1 MAERRGPQAYTR
13 RAPLGD
19 ATDRVINAS
28 PQKRG
33 KHGRPPNPQPNP
45 LRAHPTNLASSK
57 YPASRKHAAASIDNP
72 VSNLDGRAVSSNANP
87 RISTGPYAV
96 TPGVKETNGDQRAS
110 LISTSSG
117 ASSGNRKTHIG
128 PWQLGKTLGKGSA
141 ARVRLA
147 RHHTTQDIVAVK
159 ILAKNMTQLTAAG
172 SMAELEKWDRTRDEF
187 NSQRQMP
194 LSIEREV
201 AVLKLI
207 DHPHIVKLHDIWEN
221 RAEIYLVLEYMD
233 GGDMFS
239 YINICGPIPEF
250 EMVGYFRQIVSALEY
265 VHSFNI
271 CHRDLKPEN
280 ILMKSN
286 GVVKIADFGMAAIQQ
301 SPTHSLRTSCGS
313 PHYAAPE
320 LIARARYQGNKVD
333 IWSLGCVLYATLSRQ
348 LPFDDPN
355 GNVPKLLAKA
365 AKGIYTMPEFLSKEA
380 KDLISK
386 MLTVDPKKRI
396 SIRKIWEHPLLQK
409 YDDLHSLHNEGLA
422 PDCRASDKSRP
433 VPPEELDLQ
442 ILRQLKAMW
451 HTFTEK
457 EIAMQLCNPLPND
470 QKFFYWL
477 LYNYREKKLENYDM
491 DLTYSASDYHHL
503 RPVNWR
509 KKFTTAEFPSRYRR
523 VPSRFTVIST
533 VPTDGS
539 FEIADNVTDGGTT
552 TRSYDPYK
560 SSRIIENVYA
570 SHAKIVIHR
579 NGSTTNRSNRSTLR
593 RGQSGSCKSTSTRSR
608 QTRGGRHIVAP
619 PASRASRHSLSSI
632 QSGDSTPYTRPAS
645 RRKRRIDFS
654 HIRMQSG
661 TQREVAHD
669 RASIAGDDVTRD
681 YGYTSPARSFRDPR
695 SLGNSNGRTRQAVR
709 SMANMSEANH
719 GSPIWNEE
727 VVEFS
732 HSIAKDCDNAFNSS
746 LLIPES
752 HLGNT
757 PDHVSGLADTTLLP
771 NRLATPTPAPKNK
784 QNIRGDAHPWDR
796 RPLPPTPSTTASAL
810 DEHITGKRML
820 RDHSEN
826 WQASSHITPSMMPR
840 TDSSPAAGL
849 IIRDDPN
856 RRIVSAPIYSQYST
870 QWGKDKI
877 PLPSIH
883 EKSKEEIHA
892 NAGDKTRIV
901 SAPPWYQKPEANDRA
916 DLDFLSRQ
924 DHTIRLVTSPSIYQF
939 MGAEPSEPPHARKQI
954 PRSDVAYHQ
963 SKGELNLRERYMND
977 ELAVSA
983 ANAQDVSEDVAYPTT
998 VKKKASWFKRGSKD
1012 KEAVL
1017 NSKGGSSSDQIE
1029 RPMSTATHASSAEP
1043 VRPPARKK
1051 SFNLAFW
1058 RNNKHESQMQM
1069 SLAEP
1074 NKNDKASSKP
1084 THMFSRPDR
1093 PLCDSKSADEG
1104 TTRNID
1110 PQQSWLARLF
1120 RVKPATKYLCFSIS
1134 RRRARQEIVILL
1146 KEWRK
1151 YGIRDVEVD
1160 KERNIVFARVGE
1172 SNCKLFPVL
1181 PQTMTLQGSSELI
1194 RHLPDLNMKQVAFA
1208 AEIMTVIEHGK
1219 RGHLCIV
1226 RVTQER
1232 GAASSFHKVV
1242 DTMNSVFSNRGLL
1255 VVEKRKIKMMIKTL
1269 NS

>member
-1 MAERRGPQAYTR
+1 MADRRGPQAYTR

-33 KHGRPPNPQPNP
+33 KKHGRPPISQPNP
-45 LRAHPTNLASSK
+45 LRAHPTNPASSK
-57 YPASRKHAAASIDNP
+57 YPPPRKRAATSIDSP
-72 VSNLDGRAVSSNANP
+72 VPNLEGLAVSGSANP
-87 RISTGPYAV
+87 QISTGPYAV
-96 TPGVKETNGDQRAS
+96 TPGVEEANGNQRAS
-110 LISTSSG
+110 MISTSSG

-187 NSQRQMP
+187 DSERQMP

-239 YINICGPIPEF
+239 YINNCGPIPEF
-250 EMVGYFRQIVSALEY
+250 EMVGYFRQIVGALEY

-280 ILMKSN
+280 ILMNSD

-320 LIARARYQGNKVD
+320 LVSRARYQGNKVD
-333 IWSLGCVLYATLSRQ
+333 IWSLGCVLYVALSRQ
-348 LPFDDPN
+348 LPFDNPS
-355 GNVPKLLAKA
+355 GNVPRLLAKA
-365 AKGIYTMPEFLSKEA
+365 AKGIYSMPEFLSREA

-396 SIRKIWEHPLLQK
+396 SIPKIWEHPLLQK
-409 YDDLHSLHNEGLA
+409 YDDLLSLDNEGPA

-442 ILRQLKAMW
+442 ILRQLKSMW

-539 FEIADNVTDGGTT
+539 FEVADNVTDGGTT

-570 SHAKIVIHR
+570 SHAKIVVHR
-579 NGSTTNRSNRSTLR
+579 NGSTANRSTRSSTLR
-593 RGQSGSCKSTSTRSR
+593 RGQSGSCKSTPTRSR
-608 QTRGGRHIVAP
+608 QARGGRHFVAP
-619 PASRASRHSLSSI
+619 LALRASRHSLSSI
-632 QSGDSTPYTRPAS
+632 QSGDSTPYMRPAS

-661 TQREVAHD
+661 SQREVAHN
-669 RASIAGDDVTRD
+669 RASIARDDVTRN
-681 YGYTSPARSFRDPR
+681 YGYTSPAGSFRT
-695 SLGNSNGRTRQAVR
+695 SILLETSNGRTTHAVR
-709 SMANMSEANH
+709 SMENRSQEIH
-719 GSPIWNEE
+719 DSPIWNEE
-727 VVEFS
+727 VIEFS
-732 HSIAKDCDNAFNSS
+732 HSIAEDCDNAFNSS
-746 LLIPES
+746 LLLPES
-752 HLGNT
+752 HIGNT
-757 PDHVSGLADTTLLP
+757 PDHVSALADTAPLP
-771 NRLATPTPAPKNK
+771 NRLTTPTPAPNTK
-784 QNIRGDAHPWDR
+784 QNTHGDVHPWDR
-796 RPLPPTPSTTASAL
+796 RPLPPTPSTTTSAL
-810 DEHITGKRML
+810 DENMAWKRSL
-820 RDHSEN
+820 GDHSEN
-826 WQASSHITPSMMPR
+826 WQASSHIAPSMMPW
-840 TDSSPAAGL
+840 SGASPATGSV
-849 IIRDDPN
+849 IRDDTN

-883 EKSKEEIHA
+883 ERSREEIHT

-901 SAPPWYQKPEANDRA
+901 SCPPWYQKPEANEHA
-916 DLDFLSRQ
+916 DLEFLSRH
-924 DHTIRLVTSPSIYQF
+924 DHTIRLVTSPSAYRF
-939 MGAEPSEPPHARKQI
+939 LGAESSEPPCARKQI
-954 PRSDVAYHQ
+954 PRSDAPYHQ
-963 SKGELNLRERYMND
+963 SRGELNLRERYMND
-977 ELAVSA
+977 ELAISA
-983 ANAQDVSEDVAYPTT
+983 ANAQDVSEDVANSSI

-1012 KEAVL
+1012 KEALL
-1017 NSKGGSSSDQIE
+1017 NSKGEPSSDQIE
-1029 RPMSTATHASSAEP
+1029 RPMSTAIHTFSAEP

-1058 RNNKHESQMQM
+1058 RNNKHDPQMEI
-1069 SLAEP
+1069 SLADN
-1074 NKNDKASSKP
+1074 NKNNKASSKP
-1084 THMFSRPDR
+1084 IRMFSRPDR

-1110 PQQSWLARLF
+1110 PQQNWLARLF
-1120 RVKPATKYLCFSIS
+1120 RVKPVTNYLCFSIS

-1146 KEWRK
+1146 KEWRQ

-1172 SNCKLFPVL
+1172 SNY
-1181 PQTMTLQGSSELI
+1181 
-1194 RHLPDLNMKQVAFA
+1194 LNMKEVAFA

-1219 RGHLCIV
+1219 RGHLCIA

-1242 DTMNSVFSNRGLL
+1242 DTMHSVFSNRGLL

-1269 NS
+1269 NSL